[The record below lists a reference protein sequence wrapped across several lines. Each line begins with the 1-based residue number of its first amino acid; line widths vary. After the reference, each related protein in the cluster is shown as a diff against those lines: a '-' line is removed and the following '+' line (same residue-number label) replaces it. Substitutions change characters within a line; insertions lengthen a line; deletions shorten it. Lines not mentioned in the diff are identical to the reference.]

1 MKKIIFILLSIIIGA
16 TVSNAQTPDWSI
28 ALSGKNGF
36 GQAVCVNDNN
46 GDVYVTGYFS
56 NKLDLGTTTLSA
68 IGSVDMFL
76 AKYNASGALQWA
88 KNFGGTTSSTMAHG
102 IVSNKSGELYISGRF
117 TNTIQ
122 FGTVSLS
129 SNGKIDVF
137 VVKSDANGNI
147 LWGKSGGGEGDDFC
161 YQQGIAID
169 GLGNVILAGEAK
181 SQNVVFGTNTFKG
194 PIYIAKLSSSG
205 NILWAR
211 GAKANVAFNAGLLD
225 VVCDKNSNIYLTG
238 FYGDT
243 LDFNGVAL
251 HKSGNSFVYVAK
263 LDVLGNILWA
273 KDGEGTIG
281 LALTCDKDMNVY
293 VAGECTNG
301 NLVFSTITSTGSS
314 NSNLFLT
321 KYDSTGVA
329 KWVKRAGG
337 NLSCV
342 VEDMTTDS
350 TNNIYISGSFSDSII
365 FENKKLYIPGS
376 AYIAKYTSNGDILWA
391 KNAGSKATS
400 AIKSVYIDKNNNA
413 YTTGYYSCFPN
424 DSSGVFGSLSVYGKS
439 GNSDNMFWAKLSKPT
454 DVLALNTEEGT
465 VNVYPNPVKEYVIVK
480 GIAKGVVIQIN
491 DVVGRH
497 IKTIISNADIQE
509 INTSDLLQ
517 GNYIVIIDVKGQKT
531 SYHKITKL

>member
-1 MKKIIFILLSIIIGA
+1 MKNIIFILLLTLIGA
-16 TVSNAQTPDWSI
+16 TISNAQVPDWSI

-36 GQAVCVNDNN
+36 GQAVCVNDNT

-88 KNFGGTTSSTMAHG
+88 KNFGGATSNTMAHG
-102 IVSNKSGELYISGRF
+102 MVLNKSGELYISGRF

-137 VVKSDANGNI
+137 VVKSDASGNI

-169 GLGNVILAGEAK
+169 GLGNVILGGEAK

-194 PIYIAKLSSSG
+194 PIYITKLSPNG
-205 NILWAR
+205 TILWAR
-211 GAKANVAFNAGLLD
+211 GAKANVAYNAGLLD
-225 VVCDKNSNIYLTG
+225 VACDKSNNIYVTG

-243 LDFNGVAL
+243 LDFNGVML
-251 HKSGNSFVYVAK
+251 HKSGSSFVYVAK
-263 LDVLGNILWA
+263 MDASGNIIWA

-281 LALTCDKDMNVY
+281 FALACDKDMNVY
-293 VAGECTNG
+293 VSGECTNG

-321 KYDSTGVA
+321 KYDSTGDA

-350 TNNIYISGSFSDSII
+350 ANSIYLSGSFSDSIA
-365 FENKKLYIPGS
+365 FESKKLFRPGT
-376 AYIAKYTSNGDILWA
+376 AYIAKYTSNGDVVWA
-391 KNAGSKATS
+391 KNGGSKATS
-400 AIKSVYIDKNNNA
+400 GVKSVYVDKNYNA

-424 DSSGVFGSLSVYGKS
+424 DSSGVFGSLSIYGKS
-439 GNSDNMFWAKLSKPT
+439 GNSDNLFWAKLSMSNNIPT
-454 DVLALNTEEGT
+454 SNIKKSS
-465 VNVYPNPVKEYVIVK
+465 VYVFPNPAKDYLIVK
-480 GIAKGVVIQIN
+480 GIVKGTIIQIN

-497 IKTIISNADIQE
+497 IKTIISSSEIQE
-509 INTSDLLQ
+509 INTSDLQQ
-517 GNYIVIIDVKGQKT
+517 GNYIVVINAGEQRA